1 MQTLFEWSRDA
12 AVRKSSNVNIF
23 IQTFLR
29 NLIYIRSNKNAK
41 KKNTIPMLMKKKYNS
56 NADVKKNTV
65 YKQKKT

>member
-41 KKNTIPMLMKKKYNS
+41 KKKYNSNANEKKYNS